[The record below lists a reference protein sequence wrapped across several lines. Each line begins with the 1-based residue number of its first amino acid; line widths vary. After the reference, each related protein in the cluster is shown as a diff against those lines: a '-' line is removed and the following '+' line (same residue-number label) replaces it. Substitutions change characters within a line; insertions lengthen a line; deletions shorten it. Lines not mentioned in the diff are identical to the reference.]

1 MAKNANPNNLVQAL
15 NKVGK
20 YYVNAIKGRLKEKGH
35 YSTGELDRS
44 LDYEIAGQQI
54 DILTTQYGEAVDQGS
69 SVSSQG
75 FGKVSRRF
83 VDDIL
88 RWARMK
94 GISPK
99 KGPATEGN
107 MRKMAYAIGRTI
119 QKDGII
125 QKYGNQGAKVFDQVY
140 SELEE
145 QIGEE
150 ILAAYQQDVLEQ
162 LNDTI
167 TTKKK

>member
-1 MAKNANPNNLVQAL
+1 MAKNVKNKHLVDAL
-15 NKVGK
+15 NRVGK
-20 YYVNAIKGRLKEKGH
+20 YYVGAIKTRLKEKGL

-44 LDYEIAGQQI
+44 LDYEIAGQQV
-54 DILTTQYGEAVDQGS
+54 DVLTTQYGEAVDQGS
-69 SVSSQG
+69 SVASTG

-88 RWARMK
+88 RWAKMK

-99 KGPATEGN
+99 RGPATEGN

-125 QKYGNQGAKVFDQVY
+125 QRFGNSGAKVFDAVY
-140 SELEE
+140 AELEKR
-145 QIGEE
+145 IGED
-150 ILAAYQQDVLEQ
+150 ILNAYKMDVEDVLD
-162 LNDTI
+162 NI
-167 TTKKK
+167 NKVKK